1 MDYQVFPRGQL
12 LSMAGRHVPQVGLY
26 NLNSQNTGAQ
36 YVASALHDLNT
47 VDSRNG
53 DMESLGDADQDA
65 AAGDSL
71 DNEEDESNSGE
82 DGVPGSYGNSMALQ
96 PIGADSVH
104 LHLQGQ
110 DTARPPYGTISP
122 SGVAT
127 YPMASFQPV
136 SEVLLFQM
144 STLWRRQKLGF

>member
-71 DNEEDESNSGE
+71 DNEEDESNSGVIHFCLE
-82 DGVPGSYGNSMALQ
+82 TQNCMSSDLKELKLVGHSRLHNFEIVP
-96 PIGADSVH
+96 
-104 LHLQGQ
+104 LHLFLN
-110 DTARPPYGTISP
+110 RLCLKLP
-122 SGVAT
+122 S
-127 YPMASFQPV
+127 Y
-136 SEVLLFQM
+136 
-144 STLWRRQKLGF
+144 